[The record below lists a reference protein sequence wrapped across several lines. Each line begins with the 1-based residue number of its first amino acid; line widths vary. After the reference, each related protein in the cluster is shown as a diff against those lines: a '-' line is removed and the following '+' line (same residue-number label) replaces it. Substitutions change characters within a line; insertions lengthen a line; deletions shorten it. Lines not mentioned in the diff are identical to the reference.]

1 MVAINEALKVCILD
15 DEQCIIWSVN
25 VKQAPVRLEA
35 LSKHIATLSRPPDI
49 IAIQDPP
56 RKFAYMSFG
65 VYGHWYR
72 AADDENG
79 QPETLT
85 RDNDPSLFPYRVPY
99 SRKPPEEKV
108 VKDLCKVA
116 FLVHKSLKGCRVTEP
131 NGDNRGIVATLHVP
145 LVDGY
150 TIAIHNVYNHEKRLD
165 VASLCRPMLSASKA
179 HVLVGDFN
187 LHHPLWAGDDLPNS
201 KIEAKARVLVSHM
214 YEADMRCLNN
224 GNITYR
230 NSEESRDQRTSVL
243 DLVFLKNVLLDSGQ
257 VGYKLLENV
266 LGYESDHIPS
276 SLAINL
282 DMHREY
288 GVRYQWQNVSKDEF
302 QDGVEQALRQ
312 MAPRELVDTADVE
325 NGLKDVIAC
334 VESAIRDFVPVVKL
348 NEPNPRPSRYEA
360 ADSATRTRRWHR
372 TVDKMA
378 SDGIFNLSKRAHK
391 WSVPRQM
398 AYTPDFVFGGYTYES
413 NEDKA
418 NCYVQATWTDSRRK
432 GPSLSSKSS
441 AESPPEAVSFA
452 IPSLELYETTNP
464 DSSRCLPHQ
473 TSRCVSS
480 IPTGL
485 NILLQIMLH
494 LKKS

>member
-1 MVAINEALKVCILD
+1 MAINEGLEVSILD

-25 VKQAPVRLEA
+25 VKQAPVRLSA

-72 AADDENG
+72 AADNENG

-85 RDNDPSLFPYRVPY
+85 RDNDPSLFQFRVPY
-99 SRKPPEEKV
+99 SRKPPKEKI

-116 FLVHKSLKGCRVTEP
+116 FLVHKSLKGCRITEP
-131 NGDNRGIVATLHVP
+131 SGDNRGIVATLHVP

-201 KIEAKARVLVSHM
+201 NIEAKARQLVNHTT
-214 YEADMRCLNN
+214 EANMKCLNN
-224 GNITYR
+224 GTITYR
-230 NSEESRDQRTSVL
+230 RGQNLDFTSVV
-243 DLVFLKNVLLDSGQ
+243 DLVFVKNVLLDSGQ
-257 VGYKLLENV
+257 VGYKLLEDV
-266 LGYESDHIPS
+266 PGYESDHIPS

-288 GVRYQWQNVSKDEF
+288 GVRYQWQKVPKDEF
-302 QDGVEQALRQ
+302 QDGVEQALRK
-312 MAPRELVDTADVE
+312 MAQRELVDTAAVG

-348 NEPNPRPSRYEA
+348 NEPNPRPSRYKA
-360 ADSATRTRRWHR
+360 ADSATYTRRWHR
-372 TVDKMA
+372 AVDKMA
-378 SDGIFNLSKRAHK
+378 SDGIFNLSKRAHN

-398 AYTPDFVFGGYTYES
+398 AYTPDFVFGGHTHES

-441 AESPPEAVSFA
+441 AASPPEAVSFA
-452 IPSLELYETTNP
+452 VPSSGLYEPTNP
-464 DSSRCLPHQ
+464 NSSRCLPHQ

-485 NILLQIMLH
+485 NILLEIMLH
-494 LKKS
+494 LKKSWKS